1 MYRYSIIKEKLY
13 TPESGNYISYGICV
27 YLISENKNTEIA
39 HISDVF
45 LEKEDAVN
53 FINLFNQLE
62 LDPVHL
68 DDAIENILISPHTF

>member
-13 TPESGNYISYGICV
+13 TPESGNYVSYGICV
-27 YLISENKNTEIA
+27 YLISKNKNKEIA

-45 LEKEDAVN
+45 LEKKDAVN
-53 FINLFNQLE
+53 FINLCNHLE

-68 DDAIENILISPHTF
+68 YEAIENSLI